1 MDRYRVIE
9 KFAKENSWTHG
20 LELGVW
26 VGITT
31 FWLMKNTDLKMTCVD
46 AWEVQDDNP
55 EYDWQYNKKPVFEN
69 GKLVRL
75 EEFKTKGQVWDHN
88 ANELRFR
95 QDAEQW
101 QDRIDIIKGR
111 SLAVVDQ
118 IADNSMD
125 FVFHDSDH
133 SYPFVKNEIN
143 AYWSKLKPGGYAM
156 GDDHNWTP
164 VCRSVKEVFSS
175 NYNVTGKGVWYAIKD

>member
-1 MDRYRVIE
+1 M
-9 KFAKENSWTHG
+9 
-20 LELGVW
+20 
-26 VGITT
+26 
-31 FWLMKNTDLKMTCVD
+31 
-46 AWEVQDDNP
+46 
-55 EYDWQYNKKPVFEN
+55 
-69 GKLVRL
+69 
-75 EEFKTKGQVWDHN
+75 WDHN

-164 VCRSVKEVFSS
+164 VCRSVKEVFAS